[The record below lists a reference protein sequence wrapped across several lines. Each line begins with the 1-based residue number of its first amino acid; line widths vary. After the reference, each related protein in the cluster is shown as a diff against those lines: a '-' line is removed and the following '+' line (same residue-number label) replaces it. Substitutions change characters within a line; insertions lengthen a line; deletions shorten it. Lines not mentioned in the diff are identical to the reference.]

1 MSPPYAQLGLIIA
14 AGGSSSRFG
23 KDNKLLHDLHG
34 LPLFCHCLR
43 NVFSTGDPE
52 ASLLVVPEVSL
63 SDFRRLLHANL
74 PFQAVKVQV
83 IAGGATRTA
92 SVLAGLRALPES
104 CYYVAIL
111 DAARP
116 LSSTELLLRCLASA
130 REFGSGV
137 AAHRLTDT
145 IKQVAPDGKVLRT
158 LDRNTIWATETPQ
171 VFQRDLL
178 EKAYRHSPL
187 AERTFTDDAQLLE
200 EAGFPVYL
208 CENPNPNPK
217 ITFLHDLLAMTGNL
231 PDAFIPEY

>member
-1 MSPPYAQLGLIIA
+1 MSRPYAQLGIIVA

-23 KDNKLLHDLHG
+23 KDNKLLQDLQG

-43 NVFSTGDPE
+43 NIFSTGIPE
-52 ASLLVVPEVSL
+52 ASLLVVPEGSQ
-63 SDFRRLLHANL
+63 SNFQRLLHANL
-74 PFQAVKVQV
+74 PLQASQIQV

-92 SVLAGLRALPES
+92 SVLAGLQALPES
-104 CYYVAIL
+104 CCYVAIL

-116 LSSTELLLRCLASA
+116 LSSSDLLLRCLASA

-145 IKQVAPDGKVLRT
+145 IKQADADGKVLCT
-158 LDRNTIWATETPQ
+158 LDRNTLWATETPQ

-178 EKAYRHSPL
+178 QKAYRHSQL

-200 EAGFPVYL
+200 EAGFPIHL
-208 CENPNPNPK
+208 SENLNPNPK
-217 ITFLHDLLAMTGNL
+217 ITFHKDLQIMTGNF
-231 PDAFIPEY
+231 PDTFIPES